1 MPKKATS
8 PGTSRGKSRSTGIAC
23 LLCFVAG
30 AGTMWAQQEVTSRRE
45 PQFENDQVSVWKS
58 IIMPKQP
65 LTLHRHDH
73 GRALVA
79 LTDGQLRVV
88 DKGGKVLDTYTLK
101 AGTAMWLGID
111 PPGQMHAD
119 VNPGTKPV
127 EVIVVQLK
135 NDRSAGR

>member
-1 MPKKATS
+1 MTM
-8 PGTSRGKSRSTGIAC
+8 TRSTSIAC
-23 LLCFVAG
+23 VLCFLAG
-30 AGTMWAQQEVTSRRE
+30 AGAMWAQQKVQGGSRRE

-58 IIMPKQP
+58 IVMPKQP

-73 GRALVA
+73 GRVLVA
-79 LTDGQLRVV
+79 LTDGQLQVV
-88 DKGGKVLDTYTLK
+88 DKGGKTLDTYNLQ
-101 AGTAMWLGID
+101 AGKSLWLGVD

-135 NDRSAGR
+135 NDRR

>member
-1 MPKKATS
+1 MS
-8 PGTSRGKSRSTGIAC
+8 FSRSTSVAC
-23 LLCFVAG
+23 LLCFVSG
-30 AGTMWAQQEVTSRRE
+30 AGVVWTQQRAQGTSRRE

-58 IIMPKQP
+58 TIMPKQP

-79 LTDGQLRVV
+79 LTNGQLKVV
-88 DKGGKVLDTYTLK
+88 DKNGKVLDTYNLK

-119 VNPGTKPV
+119 VNDGPRAV
-127 EVIVVQLK
+127 QVIVVQLK
-135 NDRSAGR
+135 NDR